1 MYRTVKRF
9 FDIIFSGLGLVL
21 LLPVFVPI
29 ILLLKLTGEGE
40 IFYRQQR
47 VGYKNKTFGILK
59 FATMMK
65 DSANIGSGLVT
76 VRNDPRIT
84 PLGTFLRKSKINE
97 LPQIINVLIG
107 DMSLVGPRPLPESS
121 VAKYRPDV
129 RLYLYQNRPG
139 ITGIGSLLFRDE
151 ERLVTAYK
159 NQGNDPLVYYKA
171 YIYPY
176 KGALEMW
183 YYDHIGFLTDVA
195 ILFLTFW
202 SVIKSDSQ
210 LVYKIFKSLP
220 KKQDELSV
228 SWIEKTN
235 NHI

>member
-1 MYRTVKRF
+1 MYSTVKRF
-9 FDIIFSGLGLVL
+9 FDIIFSGFGLVL
-21 LLPVFVPI
+21 LLPIFVPI

-47 VGYKNKTFGILK
+47 VGYKNKIFGILK
-59 FATMMK
+59 FATMKK

-84 PLGTFLRKSKINE
+84 PLGSFLRISKMNE

-121 VAKYRPDV
+121 VAKYSPDV
-129 RLYLYQNRPG
+129 KAKLYQNRPG

-151 ERLVTAYK
+151 EKLVTAYK
-159 NQGNDPLVYYKA
+159 NQGKDPLDYYRA
-171 YIYPY
+171 HIYPY
-176 KGALEMW
+176 KGALELW
-183 YYDHIGFLTDVA
+183 YYDHISFSTDLA

-202 SVIKSDSQ
+202 SVVKSDSQ

-220 KKQDELSV
+220 EKPNELSV
-228 SWIEKTN
+228 SWIEKTKS
-235 NHI
+235 HT